1 MSPTISR
8 LSVRSVIV
16 PMPQPL
22 MTGAGLVKDV
32 PLALIDLA
40 RSDGVVGST
49 YLFCYTPPAL
59 APTCRMLEEF
69 GDVIAGLPADPYGV
83 ERLLQG
89 KLKLLGAAGIAG
101 MALAGIDLALWD
113 AAAKAAGL
121 PLCRLL
127 GGAPAGVRAYNSNG
141 LGLIGPD
148 KVAAEAERLLAQ
160 GGKGFRG
167 VKLRLGY
174 ADPRD
179 DLAAFR
185 AVREAAGDAEVPV
198 DYNQALSAGEAAA
211 RLAALDALAE
221 TRGGLGPLWAEEP
234 IRADDYAG
242 HAALRR
248 RVATPIQLGENCWG
262 PHDVARAI
270 EAEAADYLMPD
281 AMKIYGVTG
290 WLRAAALAEAAGL
303 PVSTHL
309 FPEVSA
315 HLMAVTPT
323 AHRLEYVDWAEP
335 ILAEGLRVEDGIA
348 RPSETPGTGIAW
360 DEAGVR
366 RHLV

>member
-1 MSPTISR
+1 MSATIAR
-8 LSVRSVIV
+8 LTARPVIV
-16 PMPQPL
+16 PMPNPL

-32 PLALIDLA
+32 PLALIDLE

-59 APTCRMLEEF
+59 KPTCRMLEEF
-69 GDVIAGLPADPYGV
+69 GDLIVGKAADPFGI
-83 ERLLQG
+83 ERMLQA

-101 MALAGIDLALWD
+101 MALAGIDMALWD

-127 GGAPAGVRAYNSNG
+127 GGEATPSRAYNSNG

-148 KVAAEAERLLAQ
+148 KVGAETERLLAQ
-160 GGKGFRG
+160 DGKGFRG

-185 AVREAAGDAEVPV
+185 AAREAGGVAELPV
-198 DYNQALSAGEAAA
+198 DYNQALSAGEAAQ
-211 RLAALDALAE
+211 RLAALEALEE
-221 TRGGLGPLWAEEP
+221 TRAGLGPFWAEEP

-242 HAALRR
+242 YASLRGR
-248 RVATPIQLGENCWG
+248 LATPIQLGENCWG
-262 PHDVARAI
+262 PHDVGRAV
-270 EAEAADYLMPD
+270 EMQATDYLMPD
-281 AMKIYGVTG
+281 AMKIYGATG

-335 ILAEGLRVEDGIA
+335 ILAEGIRIEDGLA
-348 RPSETPGTGIAW
+348 YPSTAPGSGIAW
-360 DEAGVR
+360 DEAAVAR
-366 RHLV
+366 YAV

>member
-1 MSPTISR
+1 MAAIIAR
-8 LSVRSVIV
+8 LTVRPVIV

-32 PLALIDLA
+32 PLALIDVE
-40 RSDGVVGST
+40 RTDGIVGSC

-59 APTCRMLEEF
+59 APTCRMLAEF
-69 GDVIAGLPADPYGV
+69 GELIAGQPADPLDV
-83 ERLLQG
+83 ERMLQA

-101 MALAGIDLALWD
+101 MALAGIDMALWD

-127 GGAPAGVRAYNSNG
+127 GGAPKPIRAYNSNG

-148 KVAAEAERLLAQ
+148 KVGPEAARLLAQ
-160 GGKGFRG
+160 DGKGFRG

-185 AVREAAGDAEVPV
+185 AAREAAGEAELPI
-198 DYNQALSAGEAAA
+198 DYNQALSVGEAVQRITA
-211 RLAALDALAE
+211 LEALDE
-221 TRGGLGPLWAEEP
+221 TRAGLGPQWAEEP

-242 HAALRR
+242 YAALRR
-248 RVATPIQLGENCWG
+248 RVTTPIQLGENCWG
-262 PHDVARAI
+262 PHDVARAV
-270 EAEAADYLMPD
+270 EAEATDFMMPD
-281 AMKIYGVTG
+281 AMKIYGTTG

-323 AHRLEYVDWAEP
+323 AHRLEYVDWAES
-335 ILAEGLRVEDGIA
+335 ILTEGLRIEDGLA
-348 RPSETPGTGIAW
+348 HPSETPGTGIAW
-360 DEAGVR
+360 DEAAVR
-366 RHLV
+366 RYGV

>member
-1 MSPTISR
+1 MSATIAR
-8 LSVRSVIV
+8 LTVRPVIV
-16 PMPQPL
+16 PMSNPL

-32 PLALIDLA
+32 PLALIDLE

-59 APTCRMLEEF
+59 RPTCRMVEEF
-69 GDVIAGLPADPYGV
+69 GALIAGEPADPFGI
-83 ERLLQG
+83 ERFLQA

-127 GGAPAGVRAYNSNG
+127 GGDAAPTRAYNSNG

-148 KVAAEAERLLAQ
+148 KVGAEAERLLTQ

-185 AVREAAGDAEVPV
+185 AARAAAGDAELPV
-198 DYNQALSAGEAAA
+198 DYNQALSAGQAVQ
-211 RLAALDALAE
+211 RLAALDALE
-221 TRGGLGPLWAEEP
+221 ESRGGFGPFWAEEP

-242 HAALRR
+242 HASMRT

-262 PHDVARAI
+262 PHDVGRAI
-270 EAEAADYLMPD
+270 EAGATDYLMPD
-281 AMKIYGVTG
+281 AMKIYGATG

-335 ILAEGLRVEDGIA
+335 ILADGVRIEEGLA
-348 RPSETPGTGIAW
+348 YPSEAPGAGIAW
-360 DEAGVR
+360 DERAVAR
-366 RHLV
+366 YAV